1 MTRFA
6 ALLLAAVALGLPAAR
21 AGVPV
26 ARVHHDL
33 AVTLDPAS
41 RELAVGD
48 ALLVIGE
55 AAAAL
60 RLPPGFAMNQMRIEG
75 PGATLSRTDGVW
87 RLRFAGVSEH
97 RMTLGYRGKLPPMD
111 EAGGTSDPGE
121 AAAGPAG
128 SYLPGGGGW
137 YADFGGDPFTY
148 ILNVD
153 VPEDQRAVAP
163 GRLVDEAVADGRY
176 RARFR
181 VDWPAEDLAVM
192 AGPYRVDERRHGGI
206 RLRTYFH
213 PEIADLSAAYLDK
226 TGAYLDLYQDLIGD
240 YPFPAFHVVSSP
252 LPVGL
257 GYPGLAYMGTRVLR
271 LPFIRDTSLGHE
283 VLHSWWGNGVYVDYA
298 TGNWAEGLTTFMA
311 DYAFAEA
318 KGEDAARAM
327 RLRWLND
334 YAALPAS
341 RDAPVSAFVGRGHGA
356 SRITGYNKSAMLFVM
371 LRDEIG
377 TQAFAAGIRR
387 FWEDHRFRR
396 AGWRDLRRAFEDETG
411 RDLRRFFAQWLD
423 QAGAPGLRL
432 KSVVAA
438 PLDSGADGG
447 HRVSFTLVQD
457 APAYALSV
465 PVTIETGSG
474 PRRFRVPFGDRI
486 ERYSLD
492 VDAPPLVLEIDA
504 DAKLFR
510 RLAPGEVPTILR
522 SVSLARKAVVAA
534 ATDDAGLKAAAEAL
548 ARRLVEGEI
557 EMVDRF
563 AAPLFNEPLVIVGAG
578 VPLGRLLAAAG
589 LPATPIEVLGRGAAR
604 VWMARGER
612 GYPAMVVEA
621 DDPAMLARI
630 ATRLPHYGAKS
641 YLVFEDGAV
650 TESGVWPPAEKPLR
664 FAFP

>member
-1 MTRFA
+1 MTRVA
-6 ALLLAAVALGLPAAR
+6 ALLLAAVTLGLPAAG
-21 AGVPV
+21 AEIPLT
-26 ARVHHDL
+26 RVHHDL

-41 RELAVGD
+41 RALAVGD
-48 ALLVIGE
+48 AIRVIGE

-60 RLPPGFAMNQMRIEG
+60 RLPPGFAMNLMRIEG
-75 PGATLSRTDGVW
+75 PGATLSQTDGVW
-87 RLRFAGVSEH
+87 RLRFAGATEH
-97 RMTLGYRGKLPPMD
+97 RITLGYRGTLPPLG
-111 EAGGTSDPGE
+111 ETAPGQ

-128 SYLPGGGGW
+128 SYLPGGGDW

-148 ILNVD
+148 TLEVD

-163 GRLVDEAVADGRY
+163 GRLVDEAVSDGRY

-181 VDWPAEDLAVM
+181 FEWPAEDLAVM
-192 AGPYRVDERRHGGI
+192 AGPYRIDERRHGGI

-213 PEIADLSAAYLDK
+213 PEIAELSAAYLDK
-226 TGAYLDLYQDLIGD
+226 AGDTLDHYQDLIGD

-257 GYPGLAYMGTRVLR
+257 GYPGLSYMGARVLR
-271 LPFIRDTSLGHE
+271 LPFILDTSLGHE
-283 VLHSWWGNGVYVDYA
+283 VLHNWWGNGVYVDYA
-298 TGNWAEGLTTFMA
+298 NGNWAEGLTTFMA

-318 KGEDAARAM
+318 EDAARAM

-334 YAALPAS
+334 YAALPAT
-341 RDAPVSAFVGRGHGA
+341 RDEPVSAFVGRGHGA
-356 SRITGYNKSAMLFVM
+356 SRITGYNKAAMLFLM

-377 TQAFAAGIRR
+377 QAAFDAGIRR

-396 AGWRDLRRAFEDETG
+396 AGWRDLRRAFEDAAD
-411 RDLRRFFAQWLD
+411 RDLGRFFAQWLD

-432 KSVVAA
+432 KSVHAE
-438 PLDSGADGG
+438 PLDGGADGR

-465 PVTIETGSG
+465 PVTVETGDG
-474 PRRFRVPFGDRI
+474 PRRFRVSFTDRI
-486 ERYSLD
+486 ERYTLD
-492 VDAPPLVLEIDA
+492 VDAQPVALEIDA
-504 DAKLFR
+504 DARLFR

-522 SVSLARKAVVAA
+522 SVTLARMVVVAA

-578 VPLGRLLAAAG
+578 MPLGRLLAAAG
-589 LPATPIEVLGRGAAR
+589 LPATPVELLGRGAAR
-604 VWMARGER
+604 VWTARGRR
-612 GYPAMVVEA
+612 GYPVIVVES
-621 DDPAMLARI
+621 DDPALLARI
-630 ATRLPHYGAKS
+630 APRLSHYGAKS
-641 YLVFEDGAV
+641 YLVFDDDKV